1 MSSFFNFYPTNTILN
16 NKPQPRPHKH
26 THKYITQQLL
36 QADESHYV
44 TEQSLQSLNEM
55 VFQGD
60 VGDLGVSV
68 PISHIVEHNV
78 LNTMMTT
85 EEEKEH

>member
-1 MSSFFNFYPTNTILN
+1 MSSLFNFYPTNTILN

-68 PISHIVEHNV
+68 PISHIVKHNV
-78 LNTMMTT
+78 LNTMTTT